1 MISIKPTTR
10 WPNEPPNWWPI
21 RIHELGQQ
29 TVGQLSKANRQQVVE
44 EIRHQTGDRLSVTI
58 RQQPADEKGQQ
69 AADQLEKLSVFG
81 TIAIKRVFLR
91 PKTKGK
97 CS

>member
-29 TVGQLSKANRQQVVE
+29 TVGQLSKANRQQVVD
-44 EIRHQTGDRLSVTI
+44 EIRHQAGDRLSVTI
-58 RQQPADEKGQQ
+58 RQQPADGMKLFLIFAPTNQQ
-69 AADQLEKLSVFG
+69 MNWMK
-81 TIAIKRVFLR
+81 
-91 PKTKGK
+91 
-97 CS
+97 